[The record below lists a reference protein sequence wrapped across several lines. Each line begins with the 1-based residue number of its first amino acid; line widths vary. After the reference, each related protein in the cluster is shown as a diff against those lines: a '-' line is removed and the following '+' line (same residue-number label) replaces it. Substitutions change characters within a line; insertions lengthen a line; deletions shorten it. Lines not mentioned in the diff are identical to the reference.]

1 MNSGRGELHRGGR
14 GPFGA
19 GNVKQD
25 ALEAEKNPAL
35 AEPEIEPVDEPAPV
49 ADEEVADA
57 AEEEEVGDI
66 ESRLMGLPGSLQLD
80 NKKSNKYFGVKAR
93 EEVVVQTL
101 QLITNF

>member
-1 MNSGRGELHRGGR
+1 MPLDIHQTAVPKHHTAINIQDLHFPPGLKHHNKSLLELE
-14 GPFGA
+14 
-19 GNVKQD
+19 NNK
-25 ALEAEKNPAL
+25 L
-35 AEPEIEPVDEPAPV
+35 
-49 ADEEVADA
+49 
-57 AEEEEVGDI
+57 EEVGDI